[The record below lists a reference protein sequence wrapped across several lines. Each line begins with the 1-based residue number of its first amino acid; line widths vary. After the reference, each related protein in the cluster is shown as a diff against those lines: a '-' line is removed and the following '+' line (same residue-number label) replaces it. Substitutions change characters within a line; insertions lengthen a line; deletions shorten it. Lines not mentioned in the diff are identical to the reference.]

1 VLCWGGGRELLGK
14 TAEKKLWRKSV
25 GMVEN
30 CGKPKKKHD
39 GVPMG
44 TAAVQPHSRDAT
56 SVDTR
61 DNLTEASEHG
71 ASASFF
77 FGMREGEYKNRQNPR
92 RCDGIAKCTNWDGE
106 YMSVCVGVG
115 KTRKSR
121 GERGK

>member
-1 VLCWGGGRELLGK
+1 LGGGRELL

-39 GVPMG
+39 GVVMG

-71 ASASFF
+71 ASAELFF
-77 FGMREGEYKNRQNPR
+77 WNEGG
-92 RCDGIAKCTNWDGE
+92 GI
-106 YMSVCVGVG
+106 
-115 KTRKSR
+115 
-121 GERGK
+121 